1 MMGLPP
7 TACHSVPVMMTGKTI
22 VKRCIAHI
30 LSVALCS
37 GLSIVQAATPLPVLP
52 STLHW
57 MSPPNNPAI
66 EAAWVLG
73 AEQEPGAYI
82 LRVKLASGGKIP
94 PHKHPDERSS
104 TVLSGTIYVGFG
116 KFFDET
122 QLVAI
127 PTGAVYVAPAN
138 VPHYVWAKD
147 GKAVYQETGVGPTT
161 TIFITK

>member
-1 MMGLPP
+1 
-7 TACHSVPVMMTGKTI
+7 MMTRKAF
-22 VKRCIAHI
+22 VKKYTALI
-30 LSVALCS
+30 LSTALCS
-37 GLSIVQAATPLPVLP
+37 GLAIAQAATPLPVLP
-52 STLHW
+52 STLQW
-57 MSPPNNPAI
+57 MSLPNNPVLESAG
-66 EAAWVLG
+66 VLG
-73 AEQEPGAYI
+73 AEQEPGTYM

-116 KFFDET
+116 KFFDKT

-147 GKAVYQETGVGPTT
+147 GNAVYQETGVGPTAT
-161 TIFITK
+161 MFITQ